1 MYAVSSLT
9 GVQVKA
15 CQVSSC
21 VFVCLSLFWM
31 GLKKVI
37 MCNSFDT
44 WGGFWVICLFKI
56 KNNLASLEGLQ
67 ACAACLKVKPEFLN
81 LTWVQ
86 TLTRTLL
93 FFLIQLHN
101 PTDLEL
107 QGMTLCVA
115 RHSSEGWPSGGGSNM
130 LIWKLTVQSFYSFF
144 HIRDLM
150 CHKYSTA
157 N

>member
-44 WGGFWVICLFKI
+44 WGGVWVTCLFKI

-93 FFLIQLHN
+93 FFFLSSCITQ
-101 PTDLEL
+101 
-107 QGMTLCVA
+107 QTLSCRAWHYVWLDILPRVDRVVEA
-115 RHSSEGWPSGGGSNM
+115 AICWSESWQSS
-130 LIWKLTVQSFYSFF
+130 LFILSFTSV
-144 HIRDLM
+144 I
-150 CHKYSTA
+150 
-157 N
+157 

>member
-37 MCNSFDT
+37 T
-44 WGGFWVICLFKI
+44 CLFKI
-56 KNNLASLEGLQ
+56 KNYFASLEGLQ

-93 FFLIQLHN
+93 FFNFFIQLHN

-130 LIWKLTVQSFYSFF
+130 LFWKLTVQSFYSFF
-144 HIRDLM
+144 HICDLM